1 MATVDVLHTEGPLL
15 LQLQPRTVELHA
27 AAYGSAAAIGAA
39 LSRFLPAAG
48 GAAEPKVRASQMV
61 KSWLAFD
68 ANFIIP
74 FLTRSAQ
81 GAGAEV
87 KAPLVTHDGRTIRYP
102 QPDIYVNDTAK
113 VDIESGRIV
122 DSFKFEVGQ
131 VVMITGGHNVGRVGQ
146 LIQREKHIGS
156 YEIAHIKDTAGKTF
170 STRASNV
177 FIIGEGNK
185 ASITLPKGKGIKL
198 TILEEAAM
206 RS

>member
-1 MATVDVLHTEGPLL
+1 LL
-15 LQLQPRTVELHA
+15 RDA
-27 AAYGSAAAIGAA
+27 C
-39 LSRFLPAAG
+39 
-48 GAAEPKVRASQMV
+48 SQYKLCRVV
-61 KSWLAFD
+61 KSALG
-68 ANFIIP
+68 P
-74 FLTRSAQ
+74 K
-81 GAGAEV
+81 GV
-87 KAPLVTHDGRTIRYP
+87 PYLVTHDGRTIRYP

-131 VVMITGGHNVGRVGQ
+131 VVMITGGHNVGCVGQ

>member
-1 MATVDVLHTEGPLL
+1 MVRCGRAGGSAGTTARRAVPLAWM
-15 LQLQPRTVELHA
+15 A
-27 AAYGSAAAIGAA
+27 AARSLLAPLGMQLGCSWVVIGYRSVVLTFCCCVAC
-39 LSRFLPAAG
+39 
-48 GAAEPKVRASQMV
+48 SQYKLCRIV
-61 KSWLAFD
+61 KSALG
-68 ANFIIP
+68 P
-74 FLTRSAQ
+74 R
-81 GAGAEV
+81 GV
-87 KAPLVTHDGRTIRYP
+87 PYLVTHDGRTIRYP

-146 LIQREKHIGS
+146 LIQREKHLGS
-156 YEIAHIKDTAGKTF
+156 YEIAHIKDTAGKMF